1 MKDSVLVIMAAG
13 IGSRFGGIKQLTP
26 VGPGGEIIMEYSIY
40 DAIRAGFK
48 KVIFIIR
55 KDIEEDF
62 RAIVGDRI
70 SKYIETE
77 YVFQDLDALPS
88 GYTRPEGRTK
98 PWGTGQAILSCLGKI
113 DTPFAVINADDYYGR
128 EGFQVIHDFLANPG
142 TCSKK
147 YHFCMAGFVLGN
159 TLSEFGAVTRGVC
172 NVDENDKLIN
182 IDETQG
188 IYKNGEHAYTESN
201 GPRREIAYTS
211 PVSMNMW
218 GFTPEI
224 LTELEKRF
232 AGFLDKLGDNPLK
245 AEYLLP
251 EVVDTLI
258 KEGLAEVSVLHTDDK
273 WFGVTYQEDKQFV
286 VDSFA
291 ALTEKNIYPKYLF
304 PEK

>member
-1 MKDSVLVIMAAG
+1 MQESVLVIMAAG

-55 KDIEEDF
+55 KDIEADF
-62 RAIVGDRI
+62 RSIIGDRI

-98 PWGTGQAILSCLGKI
+98 PWGTGHAILSCLGKI
-113 DTPFAVINADDYYGR
+113 NSPFAVINADDYYGK
-128 EGFQVIHDFLANPG
+128 EGFQVIHDFL
-142 TCSKK
+142 SKPRRK
-147 YHFCMAGFVLGN
+147 DNSYHFCMAGFVLGN

-172 NVDENDKLIN
+172 KVDEHGKLVDIV
-182 IDETQG
+182 ETSG
-188 IYKNGEHAYTESN
+188 ICKDGKQAYTELN
-201 GPRREIAYTS
+201 GARCDIAYNST
-211 PVSMNMW
+211 VSMNMW

-224 LTELEKRF
+224 LTELNNRF
-232 AGFLDKLGDNPLK
+232 ASFLDTIDNNPLK
-245 AEYLLP
+245 AEFLLP
-251 EVVDTLI
+251 QVVDSLI
-258 KEGLAEVSVLHTDDK
+258 KEGLAKVDVLHTADK
-273 WFGVTYQEDKQFV
+273 WFGVTYQKDKQFV

-291 ALTEKNIYPKYLF
+291 ALTETNIYPKYLF